1 MRKSVIATFIVTLSL
16 VAAVILSACSPDRP
30 AKDTRTAVPSD
41 MPGARNSSA
50 FAPPPSAIEISQPL
64 PGTVVTNT
72 VTVLATGQR
81 GSAAYHVDL
90 LTNGRTIAQANVTP
104 SPNAA
109 SAVFSVTLQF
119 EPVTEAVDGELTVY
133 AGSGDAISDEPD
145 AVVPLR
151 LAPASM
157 KVISGPAIRLR
168 PDRGKAGTPVVV
180 QGEGFPPGRT
190 VEIRLSGVST
200 EATEHEYVSGTTGT
214 AGEFHLAF
222 TMPAF
227 WPSGDPI
234 VASEVLVVAST
245 PDFVSKATA
254 VFGYGTAASPETP
267 TPLPELRPAVRL
279 SQATQKA
286 SAVSSPGEAID
297 YLRATRDVSTGMEA
311 TSAAPRPLSLSA
323 SRGVNDQTGAR

>member
-16 VAAVILSACSPDRP
+16 VAAVVFSACSPDRP

-64 PGTVVTNT
+64 PGTIVTNT

-90 LTNGRTIAQANVTP
+90 ETKGRTIARANVTP
-104 SPNAA
+104 SENSA
-109 SAVFSVTLQF
+109 SPVFSVTLEF
-119 EPVTEAVDGELTVY
+119 EPVTEAVDGELNVY
-133 AGSGDAISDEPD
+133 TASGDAISNEPE

-157 KVISGPAIRLR
+157 KVISGPAIRLS
-168 PDRGKAGTPVVV
+168 PDTGKAGTPVVV

-190 VEIRLSGVST
+190 VEIRLSGIST
-200 EATEHEYVSGTTGT
+200 EATEHDYASGTTGP

-227 WPSGDPI
+227 WPNGDPI
-234 VASEVLVVAST
+234 VSSEVLVVAST

-254 VFGYGTAASPETP
+254 VFEYGSDASPGVP
-267 TPLPELRPAVRL
+267 TPLPEQRPALRL
-279 SQATQKA
+279 SQAMQKA
-286 SAVSSPGEAID
+286 MALSNPEGVTN
-297 YLRATRDVSTGMEA
+297 YLIASGDKSMSTEA
-311 TSAAPRPLSLSA
+311 TTAAPRALV
-323 SRGVNDQTGAR
+323 VNDWTRAR